1 MASQPVFDF
10 KEQDQEG
17 LETLD
22 VISAAGKLNRW
33 MFETI
38 RPYSSGRV
46 LEIGSGIGNISA
58 FFLHEGYD
66 ITLTDIRENYCS
78 ILRQKFSSEKSLRE
92 VLHLDLVAP
101 DFESRYKHILNSFN
115 TVFALN
121 VVEHIQDDELAIK
134 NAHKLLV
141 PGGILIILVPA
152 FSMLYNRLDHELF
165 HYRRY
170 VKRDLNLL
178 FQKQNLTILKS
189 FYFNAAGI
197 AGWFVSG
204 KIQRNKTLPQNQVRL
219 YDWFVPF
226 FRILD
231 KLLLNRVGLSVI
243 TIGRK

>member
-1 MASQPVFDF
+1 MTSQPTFDF

-22 VISAAGKLNRW
+22 VISSAGQLNRW

-58 FFLHEGYD
+58 FYLHEGFD
-66 ITLTDIRENYCS
+66 ITLSDIRENYCS
-78 ILRQKFSSEKSLRE
+78 ILRLKFSSEKSLRE

-101 DFESRYKHILNSFN
+101 DFDTRYQHILGSFN

-121 VVEHIQDDELAIK
+121 VVEHIQDDALAIK
-134 NAHKLLV
+134 NARKLLTS
-141 PGGILIILVPA
+141 GGILIILVPA

-170 VKRDLNLL
+170 MKRDLNML
-178 FQKQNLTILKS
+178 FQKQNLSILKS

-204 KIQRNKTLPQNQVRL
+204 KIQRNKTLPKNQVRL
-219 YDWFVPF
+219 YDWFVPIF
-226 FRILD
+226 KIID

-243 TIGRK
+243 SIGMK